1 MQTLAEDIKIVFGG
15 TLFLLLLFGFIF
27 SLVINYNRR
36 YRKNEEEKQELIK
49 RFEKETLQSQIEI
62 QEEVLSYVSGEIHEN
77 VCQILVLAN
86 MQLDSIEAIDK
97 QEVAA
102 PFKNINRAIE
112 DLRALSKR
120 LNSDNVNAIGII
132 EAIQNELSELEKS
145 KKYTTQFS
153 LESDFTLLANDKTTI
168 LYRIIQEVLKNI
180 IKHAKANNVSVIIG
194 ENNFEEFI
202 KITDNGRG
210 FNLPDIDPKKGLG
223 LVNIFNRAKLI
234 GGEALI
240 TSELNLGTT
249 FIFKIKKSKK

>member
-15 TLFLLLLFGFIF
+15 TLFLLSLFGFIF
-27 SLVINYNRR
+27 LLVINYNRR

-49 RFEKETLQSQIEI
+49 KFEKETLQSQIEI
-62 QEEVLSYVSGEIHEN
+62 QEETLSYVSGEIHEN

-86 MQLDSIEAIDK
+86 LQLESVEEIDK

-145 KKYTTQFS
+145 KKYITQFS
-153 LESDFTLLANDKTTI
+153 LESDFTLLARDKTTI

-180 IKHAKANNVSVIIG
+180 IKHAKANNVSVVIG

-202 KITDNGRG
+202 KITDNGIG
-210 FNLPDIDPKKGLG
+210 FNLPDIDSRKGLG
-223 LVNIFNRAKLI
+223 LTNIFNRAKLI
-234 GGEALI
+234 GGEATI
-240 TSELNLGTT
+240 TSELNKGTT
-249 FIFKIKKSKK
+249 FIFKIHKK